1 MMMFLKLMMLMV
13 MLAMMIIMIMLM
25 IAMMMIMKPMI
36 NIRVRVACENN
47 IVAKI
52 IRSRKSQLDPS

>member
-13 MLAMMIIMIMLM
+13 IAMMIMIKLM

-47 IVAKI
+47 IVAKM